1 MRDEFVRAI
10 ADMEEDEA
18 LRLAEAWLASGADP
32 NDVLA
37 AAKEALAIVGQR
49 YDARESFLIYTQ
61 VMLDEAKA
69 ENLASMI
76 DTTKAHGV
84 YR

>member
-32 NDVLA
+32 NDLP
-37 AAKEALAIVGQR
+37 LDGLL
-49 YDARESFLIYTQ
+49 REGRQSVATP
-61 VMLDEAKA
+61 VR
-69 ENLASMI
+69 
-76 DTTKAHGV
+76 G
-84 YR
+84 